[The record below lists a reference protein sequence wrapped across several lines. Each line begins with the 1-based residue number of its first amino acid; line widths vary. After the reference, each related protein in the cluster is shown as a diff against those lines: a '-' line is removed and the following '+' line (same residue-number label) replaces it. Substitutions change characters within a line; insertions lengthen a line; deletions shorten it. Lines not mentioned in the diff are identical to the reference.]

1 MVVVNVIHAGEVA
14 RSTHCIATISIG
26 KKRRAVIIED
36 SLLRETEGLIC
47 HSDLSRREV
56 CCLPGDRVRDIAKN
70 ITHLVKP
77 SHYYPSLVFQIGNED
92 VGKRSSLVIKRDLRA
107 LGRLLKGSGAQ
118 VVFSSVLSFGD

>member
-47 HSDLSRREV
+47 HSDLSRREDLPAGSREV

-77 SHYYPSLVFQIGNED
+77 SHYYPSLVFQIGNEE
-92 VGKRSSLVIKRDLRA
+92 VGKRSSSVIKRDLR
-107 LGRLLKGSGAQ
+107 LWE
-118 VVFSSVLSFGD
+118 DC